1 MRKTL
6 QLKGLDC
13 AACAAEL
20 ENLLVGVD
28 GVQSAS
34 VVFMTQKLVLEYVDD
49 AALQRAIDVVSHFE
63 EVEVEGETA
72 SERMKRVIRIENL
85 DCAAC
90 ALELQEEIGKID
102 GVYSV
107 SVDFV
112 TQKIAVEVADA
123 AVLQKVIDAA
133 NHFEEV
139 RVLEEEKAPTGSH
152 MTRVIKIENL
162 DCAACALELQD
173 EIGKLEGVYAVSVDF
188 VMQRITV
195 EVGNAADLRTV
206 IETANHFEEVRVV
219 EEEPAASANPA
230 MKVIKIENL
239 HCAACAMEL
248 QEELEKIEGVREVSV
263 DFVTQT
269 ISVDAENDSVLK
281 KVVKTA
287 NHFEKVRVVETEGA
301 GPKKESHAKEILQ
314 IVIAAAI
321 FLAGIL
327 VQYLWVERLD
337 DAGIVPNVV
346 MYAVYLAAYF
356 IVGYPVLISTCKNIA
371 KGHVFDENFL
381 MTLASVG
388 AFIIGEAFEGVAVM
402 LLYQIGELLQSIAVG
417 SSRRSIT
424 ELMGLRSESATLIQ
438 DGVQITVKPEELK
451 IGDVILV
458 KAGEKIP
465 VDAVVTEGET
475 ALDTKSLTGEALP
488 RNVKAGDEVLSGCIN
503 SGANIYLR
511 VVREYTDS
519 AVAKILDMVENS
531 ASKKAE
537 PEKFITKFAKYY
549 TPIVCLLAVCLAIF
563 PPLIICIVNGAF
575 TWATWADWISR
586 ALTLLVISCPC
597 AIVISVPLTYFGG
610 IGCAARYG
618 ILVKGSTHLDTAAQI
633 SVAAFDKTGTL
644 TEGNFRI
651 VNVGGKEETLLY
663 AAAAEHES
671 SHPLA
676 KPFEDVQTPYKAT
689 DVEETAGRGV
699 RCLVDG
705 KRLAVGNAKLLA
717 ESGVVF
723 KETDSVS
730 TVVYVAADGEYLG
743 YIEIDDSPKQ
753 EAAEALGALKA
764 AGVKKCF
771 MITGDTEARAQKVAD
786 EIGGIDG
793 VCAGLLPDEKLKT
806 VESLKSDGKVLY
818 VGDGIN
824 DAPVMSVADCSF
836 SMGKIGSGAAIE
848 ASDFVLV
855 SDRLTAI
862 PTAIR
867 ISKKTRSIVLQNLV
881 FSIAVKVILMI
892 FGVIGILPLVLAVF
906 GDVGVMLLAVL
917 NSIRMRLPLRE
928 PKKS

>member
-20 ENLLVGVD
+20 EDLLADVD

-34 VVFMTQKLVLEYVDD
+34 VAFMTQKMILEYADD
-49 AALQRAIDVVSHFE
+49 AALQRAIDVANGFE
-63 EVEVEGETA
+63 EVQVE
-72 SERMKRVIRIENL
+72 SEPTRMKRVIRIENLDCAACAMELQEQIGKIEGVYAASVDFVTQQIVAEVADEAVLQKVIDIANHFEEVRVVEKAEEPADTHMTKVIKIENL

-90 ALELQEEIGKID
+90 ALELQEEIGKIE
-102 GVYSV
+102 GVYDV

-112 TQKIAVEVADA
+112 TQRISVEVGDA
-123 AVLQKVIDAA
+123 AVLRKVID
-133 NHFEEV
+133 
-139 RVLEEEKAPTGSH
+139 
-152 MTRVIKIENL
+152 
-162 DCAACALELQD
+162 
-173 EIGKLEGVYAVSVDF
+173 
-188 VMQRITV
+188 
-195 EVGNAADLRTV
+195 
-206 IETANHFEEVRVV
+206 TANHFEEVRVV
-219 EEEPAASANPA
+219 AEESAASVNPA
-230 MKVIKIENL
+230 MRVIKIENL

-248 QEELEKIEGVREVSV
+248 QEEIEKIDGVREVSV
-263 DFVTQT
+263 DFITQK
-269 ISVDAENDSVLK
+269 ISVDVENDSVLK
-281 KVVKTA
+281 KVIKTA
-287 NHFEKVRVVETEGA
+287 NHFEKVKVVETEGA
-301 GPKKESHAKEILQ
+301 GPKKERHTKEILQ
-314 IVIAAAI
+314 IAIAAAV

-327 VQYLWVERLD
+327 VQYLWVERLE

-346 MYAVYLAAYF
+346 MYAIYLVAYF
-356 IVGYPVLISTCKNIA
+356 IVGYPVLISTCKNVA
-371 KGHVFDENFL
+371 KGQVFDENFL
-381 MTLASVG
+381 MTLASIG

-424 ELMGLRSESATLIQ
+424 ELMGLRSESATLVQ

-451 IGDVILV
+451 IGDIILV

-488 RNVKAGDEVLSGCIN
+488 RNVKTGDEVLSGCIN
-503 SGANIYLR
+503 CGANICLR

-563 PPLIICIVNGAF
+563 PPLVICIVNGIFA
-575 TWATWADWISR
+575 WSTWADWISR

-618 ILVKGSTHLDTAAQI
+618 ILVKGATYLDTAAQV

-651 VNVGGKEETLLY
+651 VNVSGSEETLLY

-676 KPFEDVQTPYKAT
+676 KPFEEVQTPYKAT
-689 DVEETAGRGV
+689 AVEETAGRGV
-699 RCLVDG
+699 RCVVDG

-717 ESGVVF
+717 ECGIAF
-723 KETDSVS
+723 EKADSVS

-743 YIEIDDSPKQ
+743 YIEIDDSPKE
-753 EAAEALGALKA
+753 EAADALRALKA

-771 MITGDTEARAQKVAD
+771 MITGDTEARALKVAD
-786 EIGGIDG
+786 EIGEIDK

-806 VESLKSDGKVLY
+806 VEGLKADGKVLY

-824 DAPVMSVADCSF
+824 DAPVMSVADCAF

-881 FSIAVKVILMI
+881 FSIAMKVILMI
-892 FGVIGILPLVLAVF
+892 FGVIGILPLILAVF

-928 PKKS
+928 PKKA